1 MANTPLS
8 DRSTDELID
17 KYIKIRDRKE
27 ALAKQHK
34 EELAQYVKAMKAI
47 ENDMLRRL
55 NDEQAEK
62 IGTKHGTAY
71 KTVRTSA
78 TVADWET
85 VLQYIV
91 DREMWGLLEH
101 RVAKQAVEEHIECI
115 GTTPPGVKIVRDLN
129 VNIRR

>member
-8 DRSTDELID
+8 ERSTDELID

-27 ALAKQHK
+27 ALAKQQK
-34 EELAQYVKAMKAI
+34 EELSKYTRAMDAI

-85 VLQYIV
+85 TLQYVI
-91 DREMWGLLEH
+91 DMEMWALLER
-101 RVAKQAVEEHIECI
+101 RVSKQAVQEHIEHL
-115 GTTPPGVKIVRDLN
+115 GTTPPGVKIVQDLK

>member
-1 MANTPLS
+1 MANIPLS
-8 DRSTDELID
+8 ERSTDELIE

-27 ALAKQHK
+27 ALAKKHK
-34 EELAQYVKAMKAI
+34 EELAQYVQAMSAI

-62 IGTKHGTAY
+62 IATQHGTAY

-91 DREMWGLLEH
+91 DLL
-101 RVAKQAVEEHIECI
+101 
-115 GTTPPGVKIVRDLN
+115 
-129 VNIRR
+129 